1 MDHYWLD
8 LPGPVWFSGAEIY
21 RRFVENVTGPAVAV
35 ELGAWKG
42 RSACFMGVE
51 IANSGKPIRFTTVD
65 HWQGSVGEEVHDS
78 DPDVR
83 SGQLYEVFLENIRPV
98 AGHVGVLRA
107 DSAAAAAAFED
118 ESVDFLYIDASH
130 RYEQVLRDLM
140 AWYPKVRPGGLIA
153 GDDWCFPD
161 RGELGVR
168 NAVRDFFRPSL
179 SHLAIEPGSAPNEN
193 WSQWSI
199 VKAAGMAVASPE
211 QLKRAAFRR
220 KAVRLLAARG
230 LRHRLR
236 RAPARSS

>member
-1 MDHYWLD
+1 MAITVTCN
-8 LPGPVWFSGAEIY
+8 P
-21 RRFVENVTGPAVAV
+21 RRPSE
-35 ELGAWKG
+35 
-42 RSACFMGVE
+42 
-51 IANSGKPIRFTTVD
+51 
-65 HWQGSVGEEVHDS
+65 GEMIQTLERHDS
-78 DPDVR
+78 
-83 SGQLYEVFLENIRPV
+83 F
-98 AGHVGVLRA
+98 A
-107 DSAAAAAAFED
+107 
-118 ESVDFLYIDASH
+118 
-130 RYEQVLRDLM
+130 
-140 AWYPKVRPGGLIA
+140 
-153 GDDWCFPD
+153 
-161 RGELGVR
+161 GVR